1 LAQGTIENPVINSP
15 FVEPTQHFA
24 TTDGQVTGEIEPR
37 RRASAFFVPV
47 AQPRKRSH
55 QAIEPSPVPTRR

>member
-37 RRASAFFVPV
+37 RRPSAFERAPV
-47 AQPRKRSH
+47 LPEAGRG
-55 QAIEPSPVPTRR
+55 